1 MYSSFSLLRD
11 EQGSDLIRVCFV
23 LFLVSILE
31 RMDGCVVQVYLPHE
45 TPAGLRE
52 LREQELVD
60 LRGDGTGVRKEADR
74 IYDYDV
80 YNDLGDSD
88 QHVSLKRPVLGGSEE
103 LPYPRRIRTGRP
115 HSKTGTT
122 RT

>member
-1 MYSSFSLLRD
+1 
-11 EQGSDLIRVCFV
+11 
-23 LFLVSILE
+23 
-31 RMDGCVVQVYLPHE
+31 MDGCVVQVYLPHE

-52 LREQELVD
+52 LREKELVD

-88 QHVSLKRPVLGGSEE
+88 QSDCLKRPVLGGSEE

-115 HSKTGTT
+115 PSKTGTT
-122 RT
+122 RTSSSLICMSATGKAKSF